1 MTVPLPE
8 ALKKKLRPTAQ
19 WLAISL
25 PAPQQLMEVRL
36 LAAGR
41 EFDVTSNSSV
51 AAMRPFVLRVG
62 LDPEID
68 AALRQ
73 SPDASLQLVDRALG
87 RILGVI
93 ELRHR
98 QDWEAAGARLALFDV
113 AASTQYCAPWARRLW
128 DTFMYRRAAR
138 RKPAASQ
145 LMLPAAVEQMMTF
158 YLCPRP
164 VYFVSVDDGT
174 HSNIFP
180 MDLVGPLQPDRFTM
194 ALRNTS
200 PSVETMKS
208 TRRLAL
214 GDIPGSACD
223 IAYQLGAHHKKLQVD
238 WDSLPFKTLRSQR
251 FGLRIPDMALQIRE
265 VELMEFQPVGSHTLF
280 IGRIVSEQ
288 PLRSGPQLF
297 HTSGVHQRLRTGLG
311 IPLQEALRAQRT

>member
-1 MTVPLPE
+1 MAVPLPE
-8 ALKKKLRPTAQ
+8 ALKKKLRPTSQ

-25 PAPQQLMEVRL
+25 PAPQQLVDVRL
-36 LAAGR
+36 IAAGR

-62 LDPEID
+62 LDPELG
-68 AALRQ
+68 AVLRQ
-73 SPDASLQLVDRALG
+73 SPAARLHMVDRALG
-87 RILGVI
+87 RTLGVLK
-93 ELRHR
+93 LRHLR
-98 QDWEAAGARLALFDV
+98 DWEAADARMALFDIV
-113 AASTQYCAPWARRLW
+113 AGTQYCAPWPRRAW

-138 RKPAASQ
+138 RKPPQSQ

-214 GDIPGSACD
+214 GDIPGSACEM
-223 IAYQLGAHHKKLQVD
+223 AYQLGAHHKKLQVD
-238 WDSLPFKTLRSQR
+238 WDTLPFKALRSQR
-251 FGLRIPDMALQIRE
+251 FALRIPDIALRIRE
-265 VELMEFQPVGSHTLF
+265 VELMDFQTVGSHTLF

-288 PLRSGPQLF
+288 PLRPGPQLF
-297 HTSGVHQRLRTGLG
+297 HTSGVHQRLRTRLG
-311 IPLQEALRAQRT
+311 SPLQEAPPAARA